1 MRVNK
6 WGVGIVLAA
15 TVLLTGCTA
24 GAEEPADA
32 EPTTGAEETSAPD
45 SAASESDCPELSE
58 GATVDGTA
66 LGACITEAMT
76 DTAGYAAK
84 TSILG
89 MDTTARYNPE
99 TDAVETIT
107 PMGSL
112 ILIGDDA
119 WVKTPTT
126 EWQVA
131 DPNSSDPI
139 VAALS
144 SGAATAAGTDPATAA
159 GALTGEF
166 TVTGTGTRLG
176 QDVYLVS
183 GTSEAQGVAVD
194 VVFEVTEDY
203 VVLATTG
210 STEAAGQMIETSLEI
225 TEWDVEQDIVAPL

>member
-1 MRVNK
+1 MRVKK
-6 WGVGIVLAA
+6 WGVGVVLTAA
-15 TVLLTGCTA
+15 VLLTGCTA
-24 GAEEPADA
+24 GAEEPTD
-32 EPTTGAEETSAPD
+32 EKTSSTAEETTAP
-45 SAASESDCPELSE
+45 APESDCPELSE
-58 GATVDGTA
+58 GATVEGAA
-66 LGACITEAMT
+66 LGTCISEAMT

-107 PMGSL
+107 PMGS
-112 ILIGDDA
+112 IIVIGDEA
-119 WVKTPTT
+119 WVKSSTS

-139 VAALS
+139 IAALS
-144 SGAATAAGTDPATAA
+144 SGAATASQTDPAAAA

-166 TVTGTGTRLG
+166 TVTGTGNRLG
-176 QDVYLVS
+176 QDVYVVS

-194 VVFEVTEDY
+194 VVFEVTKDY

-210 STEAAGQMIETSLEI
+210 TTEAAGQSIETSLEV
-225 TEWDVEQDIVAPL
+225 TEWDVPQDIVAPI

>member
-1 MRVNK
+1 M
-6 WGVGIVLAA
+6 
-15 TVLLTGCTA
+15 
-24 GAEEPADA
+24 
-32 EPTTGAEETSAPD
+32 
-45 SAASESDCPELSE
+45 
-58 GATVDGTA
+58 
-66 LGACITEAMT
+66 CIR
-76 DTAGYAAK
+76 D
-84 TSILG
+84 
-89 MDTTARYNPE
+89 R
-99 TDAVETIT
+99 
-107 PMGSL
+107 
-112 ILIGDDA
+112 
-119 WVKTPTT
+119 VKTPTT

-166 TVTGTGTRLG
+166 TVTGTGSRLG

-194 VVFEVTEDY
+194 VVFEVTDDY

>member
-6 WGVGIVLAA
+6 WGVGVMLAA
-15 TVLLTGCTA
+15 AVVLTGCTA
-24 GAEEPADA
+24 GSDEPAEDK
-32 EPTTGAEETSAPD
+32 PTAAAEETTAP
-45 SAASESDCPELSE
+45 ESDCPELSE
-58 GATVDGTA
+58 GATVDGAA
-66 LGACITEAMT
+66 LGTCITEAMT

-89 MDTTARYNPE
+89 MDTTARYNPG
-99 TDAVETIT
+99 TNAVETIT

-112 ILIGDDA
+112 IVIGDDA
-119 WVKTPTT
+119 WVKSSTS

-139 VAALS
+139 IAALS
-144 SGAATAAGTDPATAA
+144 SGAQTAADTDPATAA

-176 QDVYLVS
+176 QDVYLLT

-194 VVFEVTEDY
+194 VTFEVTSDY

-210 STEAAGQMIETSLEI
+210 TTEAAGQTIETSLEI

>member
-6 WGVGIVLAA
+6 WGVGIVLTA

-24 GAEEPADA
+24 GAEEPA
-32 EPTTGAEETSAPD
+32 EEKPTTAEETSAAD
-45 SAASESDCPELSE
+45 TGASESDCPELAE
-58 GATVDGTA
+58 GATVDGAA

-76 DTAGYAAK
+76 DTAGYQAK

-126 EWQVA
+126 DWQVA

-166 TVTGTGTRLG
+166 TVTGTGSRLG

-194 VVFEVTEDY
+194 MVFEVTDDY
-203 VVLATTG
+203 VVLATSG
-210 STEAAGQMIETSLEI
+210 STEAEGQKIETSLEI

>member
-24 GAEEPADA
+24 GAEEPADS
-32 EPTTGAEETSAPD
+32 EPTSAAEETPATD
-45 SAASESDCPELSE
+45 GAASDSDCPELSE
-58 GATVDGTA
+58 GATVDGA
-66 LGACITEAMT
+66 ELGACITEAMT

-89 MDTTARYNPE
+89 MDTTARFNPE

-166 TVTGTGTRLG
+166 TVTGTGTRLD

-203 VVLATTG
+203 VVLATSG

>member
-6 WGVGIVLAA
+6 WGVGIVLTA

-24 GAEEPADA
+24 GAEESAEE
-32 EPTTGAEETSAPD
+32 EPTAAAEETTAP
-45 SAASESDCPELSE
+45 ESDCPELTE

-76 DTAGYAAK
+76 DTAGYQAK

-89 MDTTARYNPE
+89 MDTTARYNPA

-112 ILIGDDA
+112 IIIGDDA

-166 TVTGTGTRLG
+166 TVTGTGSRLG

-194 VVFEVTEDY
+194 VVFEVTDDY